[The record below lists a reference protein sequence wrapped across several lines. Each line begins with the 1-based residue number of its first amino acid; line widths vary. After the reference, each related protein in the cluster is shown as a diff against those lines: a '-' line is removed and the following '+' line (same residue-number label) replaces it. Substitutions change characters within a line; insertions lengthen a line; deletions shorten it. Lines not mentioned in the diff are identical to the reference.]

1 VVIVVLALPLLSDRT
16 FASDWGNHLWLI
28 HAQGENI
35 SQLGLPSFYLQSD
48 LGAFYPYYAFYGGTL
63 YAVLGY
69 GDWLIGANATVV
81 IAGLLTL
88 CASYLA
94 WTWLAV
100 QAGIRGWLIQIPGA
114 LAVTA
119 PYAISNNFGRGGIP
133 EMVATSMIPL
143 VAAAGISIF
152 RAERLKVGPAAAF
165 VVGLVFFSG
174 SHVLTLAWGVTFL
187 VLVAA
192 VLVAADWRGVRSH
205 GGRILRLVWL
215 AVLGFGINAW
225 ILIPTLLYHGKL
237 AENEPDTLTG
247 FEWTSHSQLFSL
259 FRDGAH
265 LNSIA
270 HADVNA
276 QLPLLMALWALA
288 FGLFFFAYLD
298 PVKRRLAIGLTIVV
312 AIFLELVLHPG
323 TIVHL
328 PSFLTYVQ
336 FPYRLM
342 TYIDLAL
349 VGLTTLAIAAMQ
361 KSGKL
366 ARVPAALLVAV
377 AAISFYAA
385 IVQQSQVRSWL
396 DGGRDAA
403 VASPY
408 KPPASWYAFVQF
420 GDASEPLAKPSL
432 PGGIALPIEQEGI
445 KDSYTV
451 TIPPGPAGTLLTN
464 VVAGPY
470 FVKISGAEVV
480 GRDGLSHQIIR
491 LPASSQPRTVTFSS
505 HWGTAVQLGIWI
517 TVLCLAASLIALI
530 WGLAGLNW
538 RSHLR
543 RG

>member
-1 VVIVVLALPLLSDRT
+1 
-16 FASDWGNHLWLI
+16 
-28 HAQGENI
+28 
-35 SQLGLPSFYLQSD
+35 
-48 LGAFYPYYAFYGGTL
+48 
-63 YAVLGY
+63 VLGY
-69 GDWLIGANATVV
+69 GDWLIGANAAVLIATVL
-81 IAGLLTL
+81 AL
-88 CASYLA
+88 CAAYLS
-94 WTWLAV
+94 WTWMAI
-100 QAGIRGWLIQIPGA
+100 QAGVRGWLIQLPGA

-133 EMVATSMIPL
+133 EMIATSMIPL
-143 VAAAGISIF
+143 VAAAGIAIF
-152 RAERLKVGPAAAF
+152 RAERLKVGPAALF
-165 VVGLVFFSG
+165 VIGLVFFSG
-174 SHVLTLAWGVTFL
+174 SHVLTLVWGVTFL

-205 GGRILRLVWL
+205 ARRILRLVGL

-225 ILIPTLLYHGKL
+225 ILVPTLLYHGKL
-237 AENEPDTLTG
+237 AENEPDGLSG

-265 LNSIA
+265 LNSVA

-276 QLPLLMALWALA
+276 QLPLLMGLWALA
-288 FGLFFFAYLD
+288 FGLFFLAYLD

-328 PSFLTYVQ
+328 PSFLTYIQ

-366 ARVPAALLVAV
+366 SRVPAALLVLV
-377 AAISFYAA
+377 TAISFYAA

-396 DGGRDAA
+396 EGGRDAA
-403 VASPY
+403 VASSY
-408 KPPASWYAFVQF
+408 QPPESWYAFVQF
-420 GDASEPLAKPSL
+420 GDASEPLAEPTL
-432 PGGIALPIEQEGI
+432 PGAINVPVEKGI

-451 TIPPGPAGTLLTN
+451 AVPPGPEGTILTN
-464 VVAGPY
+464 VVTGPY

-480 GRDGLSHQIIR
+480 GRDGGSHQIVRI
-491 LPASSQPRTVTFSS
+491 PASKTPREVTFSS
-505 HWGTAVQLGIWI
+505 HWNTTVQLGIWI

-538 RSHLR
+538 RGLR